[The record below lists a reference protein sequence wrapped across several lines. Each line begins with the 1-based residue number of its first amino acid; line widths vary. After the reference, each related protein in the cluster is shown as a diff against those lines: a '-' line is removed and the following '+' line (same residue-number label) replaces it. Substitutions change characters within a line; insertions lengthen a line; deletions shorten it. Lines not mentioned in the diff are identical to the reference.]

1 MRSPSAARQGLPGP
15 QLRRGGRPRRDAA
28 TGREA
33 APVTFLGGL
42 GLGLVLGTPFGWW
55 LHCRVLAM
63 LAAEARLQAAEDRE
77 RDRLRG
83 DDL

>member
-1 MRSPSAARQGLPGP
+1 M
-15 QLRRGGRPRRDAA
+15 
-28 TGREA
+28 
-33 APVTFLGGL
+33 TFLGGL